1 MEKEIKFIGQTLEAP
16 KRPFVAIIG
25 GAKVSDKIGVIS
37 NMIDKVDTIIIGGG
51 GVIFQK
57 YYHELLPE
65 MEKRGWAPGF
75 WTFPEKDAE
84 YFNAIS
90 YYLIGDSKINNKQ

>member
-1 MEKEIKFIGQTLEAP
+1 M
-16 KRPFVAIIG
+16 
-25 GAKVSDKIGVIS
+25 
-37 NMIDKVDTIIIGGG
+37 
-51 GVIFQK
+51 IFQK